1 MRWLLLLLFCPAAWS
16 ANMPLGEHLPA
27 LGDLNKPVQS
37 ILERRYANI
46 ERQHTDFS
54 CGAAAV
60 ATILR
65 YSYGHVTNERWV
77 MDGMLAMADLQ
88 AGLSGSKQ
96 HSMAHNEPLAP

>member
-1 MRWLLLLLFCPAAWS
+1 MRWLLLLLCGPAGWAGS
-16 ANMPLGEHLPA
+16 VPLGEHLPA

-60 ATILR
+60 ATINAFVHAASQPQAAFINALQPF
-65 YSYGHVTNERWV
+65 
-77 MDGMLAMADLQ
+77 DL
-88 AGLSGSKQ
+88 LTKE
-96 HSMAHNEPLAP
+96 NL